1 MENAINFIFQI
12 AILIF
17 SVVIHEVSHG
27 LMANALGDKTAKYAG
42 RLTLNPIKHLDFF
55 GSFLV
60 PVFSYLAGGF
70 ILGWAKPVPYDPYNL
85 KNQKWGSALVGAAGP
100 ASNLLIAIFFGL
112 ILRAILGFDLGN
124 QLFILNLIRIFEVI
138 IFLNLILAI
147 FNLVPIPPLDGSKLL
162 FALLPYQWR
171 WIENL
176 FEQYG
181 FIVLLLFIFS
191 FSGIILYIV
200 SFLFRLITSLSF

>member
-27 LMANALGDKTAKYAG
+27 LMANALGDSTAKYSG

-70 ILGWAKPVPYDPYNL
+70 ILGWAKPVPYNPYNL

-100 ASNLLIAIFFGL
+100 ASNLLVALFFG
-112 ILRAILGFDLGN
+112 IFLRVIISFGFGD
-124 QLFILNLIRIFEVI
+124 QLFFLNIIRIFEI
-138 IFLNLILAI
+138 IVFLNLVLAI

-162 FALLPYQWR
+162 FALIPYQWR
-171 WIENL
+171 WIEQML
-176 FEQYG
+176 SQYG
-181 FIVLLLFIFS
+181 FIILLLFIFT
-191 FSGIILYIV
+191 FSGVILPIV
-200 SFLFRLITSLSF
+200 SFLFRLITGLSF

>member
-27 LMANALGDKTAKYAG
+27 LMANHLGDPTAKYSG

-70 ILGWAKPVPYDPYNL
+70 ILGWAKPVPYNPYNL

-112 ILRAILGFDLGN
+112 ILRAVFGFGASD

-171 WIENL
+171 WIESL
-176 FEQYG
+176 LEQYG
-181 FIVLLLFIFS
+181 FIILLLFIFS
-191 FSGIILYIV
+191 FSGIILPAV
-200 SFLFRLITSLSF
+200 SFLFRLITGLVF